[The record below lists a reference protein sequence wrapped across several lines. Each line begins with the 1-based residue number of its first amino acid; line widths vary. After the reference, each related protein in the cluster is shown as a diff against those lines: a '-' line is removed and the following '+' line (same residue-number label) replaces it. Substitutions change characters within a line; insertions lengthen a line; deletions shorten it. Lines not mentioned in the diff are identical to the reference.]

1 MRGATEQ
8 IVRPAALAVSGA
20 PAGGSRVRIDAHG
33 MTAPTLATRAFGRL
47 DTLDVVRGV
56 IMVVMALDHVGLF
69 VGRFHSSEMWAG
81 AWTPYASALPF
92 LTRFVTHFC
101 APGFFFL
108 MGAGMS
114 LMAHARAA
122 QGWSQ
127 WRISRLILQ
136 RGVAL
141 IAVATLL
148 EVPAFLVGILSGP
161 PNPASNPEF
170 AIPGATEPRW
180 VLTVLFAL
188 GASMA
193 VSAALIRLRA
203 WAWALLAAGAIL
215 ATAATTPGPEHFGTD
230 YGLAR
235 TVLMLSRWS
244 HGIWSQYPLVPWFGT
259 AALGVL
265 FGRWL
270 ALDAPA
276 ARRSQWW
283 LGLGAIALG
292 IALRAVGGFGNLR
305 PPRDGSWIEFLNVI
319 KYPPSLVFT
328 LLTVGGNLL
337 LLDAVDRTRFS
348 TTGAGRVLRTF
359 GQAPLA
365 FYIAHLWLFA
375 AVGALWF
382 RAGTTYATVYL
393 VWAAGLV
400 PLYFVARGFGAF
412 KARQPATSP
421 WRMF

>member
-1 MRGATEQ
+1 MPPTATARTSERLASVDVLRG
-8 IVRPAALAVSGA
+8 L
-20 PAGGSRVRIDAHG
+20 
-33 MTAPTLATRAFGRL
+33 
-47 DTLDVVRGV
+47 

-69 VGRFHSSEMWAG
+69 VGRFHSNEMWAG
-81 AWTPYASALPF
+81 AWTRYPSALPF

-108 MGAGMS
+108 MGAGLS
-114 LMAHARAA
+114 LMVQSRSA
-122 QGWSQ
+122 QGWSR
-127 WRISRLILQ
+127 WRVSGHILR
-136 RGVAL
+136 RGVVL

-170 AIPGATEPRW
+170 AIPGATQPRW

-188 GASMA
+188 GASMVA
-193 VSAALIRLRA
+193 SAALVPLRS
-203 WAWALLAAGAIL
+203 WVWGLIAAGAIL
-215 ATAATTPGPEHFGTD
+215 GTALTTPGPEQFDTS

-244 HGIWSQYPLVPWFGT
+244 HGVWSQYPLVPWFGT

-270 ALDAPA
+270 ARDADA

-283 LGLGAIALG
+283 LGIGAMAVAVL
-292 IALRAVGGFGNLR
+292 LRSAGGFGNLR
-305 PPRDGSWIEFLNVI
+305 APRDASWIEFLNVI

-328 LLTVGGNLL
+328 LLMVGGNLL
-337 LLDAVDRTRFS
+337 LLDVIDRTRLS
-348 TTGAGRVLRTF
+348 TKALGRGLRVF
-359 GQAPLA
+359 GQAPLI

-375 AVGALWF
+375 AVGAFWF
-382 RAGTTYATVYL
+382 RTGAGYGTVYV
-393 VWAAGLV
+393 VWLAGLV
-400 PLYFVARGFGAF
+400 PLYGVARSFGAF
-412 KARQPATSP
+412 TATRPLDSR
-421 WRMF
+421 WRLL